1 MSECLKTVFRQ
12 FHYITFM
19 NFDLQ
24 PTLSNDLI
32 KVVPLKAG
40 DFEKLYA
47 VASDPLI
54 WEQHPN
60 KDRYKREVFENFF
73 KGAIESKGAFIV
85 YDIATGNVVGSS
97 RYYEV
102 DEEHGS
108 VAVGYTFIGR
118 NYWGKGHNASLKK
131 LMLDYA
137 FQFVERIIFHIGAT
151 NFRSQK
157 ATEKL
162 GAKKIGEQE
171 IAYYGE
177 SVKWNFVYQID
188 KSDWMQHLQLS
199 TNK

>member
-1 MSECLKTVFRQ
+1 
-12 FHYITFM
+12 M

-24 PTLSNDLI
+24 PTLENDLI
-32 KVVPLKAG
+32 KVVPLKEE
-40 DFEKLYA
+40 DFEALFT

-85 YDIATGNVVGSS
+85 YEKETNKIVGSS
-97 RYYEV
+97 RYYEL
-102 DEEHGS
+102 DEAASS

-118 NYWGKGHNASLKK
+118 DFWGKGHNKALKT

-137 FQFVERIIFHIGAT
+137 FQFVDQVILHIGAT

-157 ATEKL
+157 ASEKL
-162 GAKKIGEQE
+162 GAVKINE
-171 IAYYGE
+171 IEVAYYGE
-177 SVKWNFVYQID
+177 PVKWNFVYQID
-188 KSDWMQHLQLS
+188 KAKWLNSA
-199 TNK
+199 